1 MTRSPRWVLVRRIA
15 TLAFIVLVVT
25 LVTMQA
31 RAVDWGAVVASIQ
44 SYSIGTLLLAVAC
57 AVASYS
63 SYSCFDLLGR
73 HYTGHGLPTRQ
84 VVKIAFIS
92 YAFNLNL
99 GAMIGGA
106 GFRFRLYSQ
115 LGLDNATI
123 ARVLGI
129 SFSTN
134 WLGYMV
140 LTALLFTTQLV
151 TAPEGWTA
159 SAEALKVS
167 GYGLGLL
174 VVAYVA
180 ACVIWR
186 NRVFTVRGVS
196 IALPGWRMALLQV
209 AMSTIN
215 WSLIASVIHVLLQGA
230 PKFAHTLGALLA
242 AAMAGAVTHVPGG
255 LGVLET
261 VFVTLL
267 GDEIDTPTLLAALLT
282 YRAIYYLVPLLI
294 ASTLFIVFEAR
305 MRSQRLRATYRT

>member
-1 MTRSPRWVLVRRIA
+1 MLVRRIA

-25 LVTMQA
+25 LVTLQA
-31 RAVDWGAVVASIQ
+31 RAVDWGAVLASIR
-44 SYSIGTLLLAVAC
+44 SYSPAILLLAVAC
-57 AVASYS
+57 AAASYS
-63 SYSCFDLLGR
+63 LYSCFDLLGR
-73 HYTGHGLPTRQ
+73 RYTGHGLPARE
-84 VVKIAFIS
+84 VLKIAFTS

-115 LGLDNATI
+115 LGLSNSTI

-129 SFSTN
+129 SFSTT
-134 WLGYMV
+134 WLGYMLLAAV
-140 LTALLFTTQLV
+140 LFTTGLV
-151 TAPEGWTA
+151 TTPEGWTA
-159 SAEALKVS
+159 SAEALRVI
-167 GYGLGLL
+167 GAVLGLL

-180 ACVIWR
+180 SCRVWR
-186 NRVFTVRGVS
+186 GRVFTIRGFA
-196 IALPGWRMALLQV
+196 IALPPWRMAVLQV
-209 AMSTIN
+209 VMSTIN
-215 WSLIASVIHVLLQGA
+215 WSLIAGVIHVLLQGA
-230 PKFAHTLGALLA
+230 PKFAHTLGGLLA

-267 GDEIDTPTLLAALLT
+267 GDEIDTPRLLAALLT

-305 MRSQRLRATYRT
+305 MRAQRLRAVPPAV